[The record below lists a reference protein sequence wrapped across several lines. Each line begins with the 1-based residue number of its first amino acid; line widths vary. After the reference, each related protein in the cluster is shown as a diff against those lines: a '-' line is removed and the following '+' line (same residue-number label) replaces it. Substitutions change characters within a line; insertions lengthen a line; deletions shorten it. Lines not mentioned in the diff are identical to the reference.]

1 MKTLIVYATKYG
13 CAEKCGKILAE
24 KLSGAVDLCN
34 LKETKDIDLDPYGKI
49 IIGGSI
55 YAGKVQKEV
64 TRFCLD
70 HGEELLKKNLGL
82 FICGMLQD
90 KAEEELEHAF
100 GPELIKHALVHE
112 FLGGEFRFKRM
123 NFVERLMVKMVTKG
137 DKNLPSID
145 MSKDLS
151 AISEEKILKLA
162 RIMNQA

>member
-1 MKTLIVYATKYG
+1 MLWSMK
-13 CAEKCGKILAE
+13 
-24 KLSGAVDLCN
+24 
-34 LKETKDIDLDPYGKI
+34 
-49 IIGGSI
+49 
-55 YAGKVQKEV
+55 
-64 TRFCLD
+64 
-70 HGEELLKKNLGL
+70 
-82 FICGMLQD
+82 
-90 KAEEELEHAF
+90 
-100 GPELIKHALVHE
+100 